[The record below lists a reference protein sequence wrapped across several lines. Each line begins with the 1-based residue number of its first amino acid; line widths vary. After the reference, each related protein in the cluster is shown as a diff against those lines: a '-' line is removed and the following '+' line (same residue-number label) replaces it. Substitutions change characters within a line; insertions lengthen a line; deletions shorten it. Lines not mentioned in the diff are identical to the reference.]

1 MYSALHPPFQRLGS
15 FANFESAKIPEG
27 HDGLRIV
34 REWVQDV
41 CRDLGYSSHSEPTSQ
56 SRQRFMVACTLA
68 FDLDWENTS
77 DFVPRMTMYRPT
89 LLPRS
94 LSYWNVDFDEQDA
107 AAFVTAEAYDLL
119 TVGSSYLRC
128 VLRDT

>member
-1 MYSALHPPFQRLGS
+1 
-15 FANFESAKIPEG
+15 
-27 HDGLRIV
+27 
-34 REWVQDV
+34 
-41 CRDLGYSSHSEPTSQ
+41 
-56 SRQRFMVACTLA
+56 MVACTLA